1 MLTKPEANVAQGER
15 YLLGRL
21 NKITHVKHLTQ
32 CLLHGNASI
41 NGSYY
46 YPSKSKLVY
55 LWHFSNFKSTVWKKG
70 LSLMK
75 HIDDVGCANLVLKS
89 CYSVTGIALTWH
101 DSAYPSGDTG

>member
-1 MLTKPEANVAQGER
+1 MLTKPEANVTQGKW

-32 CLLHGNASI
+32 CLLHGNVSI

-46 YPSKSKLVY
+46 YPSKNKVVY
-55 LWHFSNFKSTVWKKG
+55 LWHFSNFKGTVWNKG
-70 LSLMK
+70 QSLMK
-75 HIDDVGCANLVLKS
+75 HIDYVGYANLVLKS

-101 DSAYPSGDTG
+101 DLAYLSGDTR